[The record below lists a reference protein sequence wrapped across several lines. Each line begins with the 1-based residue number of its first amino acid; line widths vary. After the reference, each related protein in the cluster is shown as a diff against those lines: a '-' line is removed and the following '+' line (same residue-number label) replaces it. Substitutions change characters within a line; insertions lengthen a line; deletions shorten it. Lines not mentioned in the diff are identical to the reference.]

1 MKKEIKK
8 ALLKLKKYIRR
19 NIDIYDKRFGV
30 QLSRAGEH
38 LYNLTK
44 KKFHN
49 IANFTRFNASIKAR
63 DNDDNERIWDFM
75 YRLRNKYNLKINL
88 AIDGNDYIF
97 LWE

>member
-19 NIDIYDKRFGV
+19 SMDEYNKKFGV
-30 QLSRAGEH
+30 QLSRVGEH
-38 LYNLTK
+38 LFSLTK

-49 IANFTRFNASIKAR
+49 VADFYRYYACIQAR
-63 DNDDNERIWDFM
+63 DDGMKIWDFM

-88 AIDGNDYIF
+88 LIDNKNCIF